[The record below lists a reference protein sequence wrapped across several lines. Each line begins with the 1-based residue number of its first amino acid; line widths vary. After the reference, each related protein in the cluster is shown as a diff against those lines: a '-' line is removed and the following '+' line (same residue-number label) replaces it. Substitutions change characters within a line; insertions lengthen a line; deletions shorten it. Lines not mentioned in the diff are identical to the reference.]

1 MDTTLFAHCSSRR
14 AGLRLKIFYFVWC
27 GSLIPL
33 TKVIVHVQWEFY
45 GTLNFTSELVL
56 CSVINFL
63 VQYFRSLK
71 CYDKKCIFCIEFF
84 IDSAGFV
91 HSLGRDLTITSF
103 QAYEIRVSHFYQ
115 LKQQNFLFT
124 VGVSFLTYG
133 SIWHLCIKSNQVFF
147 NFDKLY
153 KSKWQM
159 CTNLL
164 LGNYLTHTHTHSYIT
179 WTAATM
185 DSCFTLCF
193 QANFK
198 LKYLAGTCTCTPT
211 MKYTSSPPQ
220 KNQQQ

>member
-1 MDTTLFAHCSSRR
+1 MIKNVF
-14 AGLRLKIFYFVWC
+14 
-27 GSLIPL
+27 
-33 TKVIVHVQWEFY
+33 
-45 GTLNFTSELVL
+45 
-56 CSVINFL
+56 
-63 VQYFRSLK
+63 
-71 CYDKKCIFCIEFF
+71 FCIEFF

-91 HSLGRDLTITSF
+91 HFLGRDLTITSF

-124 VGVSFLTYG
+124 VGVSFLTYV

-164 LGNYLTHTHTHSYIT
+164 LGNYLTHTHTATST
-179 WTAATM
+179 EQRQPWTA
-185 DSCFTLCF
+185 FLPFVF

-198 LKYLAGTCTCTPT
+198 VKYPAGTCTCTPT
-211 MKYTSSPPQ
+211 MKYTSSPPPPLPKKKPTTTTTTAIFVQ
-220 KNQQQ
+220 